1 MKRLPPARR
10 KGDYISQIEAAR
22 KRRIEKDN
30 FEDEVQEFNLD
41 AEQRPQEPSISGSVI
56 YDVPIVSGGLTLRR
70 YRRIRKSDF
79 RHHFSNSSRSNVAAA
94 NSGTKYSHLE
104 TSWPTQTMSVGDN
117 TGEVISSQRY
127 LRDMPLSQS
136 ITTESRH
143 QHVEL
148 RPCTLSDPTP
158 YELHSD
164 SPTVYVESAST
175 TSRRKNGSQQ
185 RVMWVSNRKDTLPYI
200 SNVDLEED
208 TANHNVRP
216 RDFRVKQEV
225 YSNTSELALGVPTHD
240 VETDQ
245 VIAYECDIDTQNEA
259 QDHVDVVDDSLAMEH
274 HQELY
279 FTAFPFASEPID
291 IHKLYELM
299 ARHKHSD
306 SEHTL
311 DNLLSDP
318 TLSHPLNVSAL
329 VAAVRNANPE
339 ENAQAIASL
348 AMQVNYL
355 KRDMLKMKHELADL
369 RSAFYLREN
378 AAYSGR
384 KFLPTA
390 EITKDW
396 KIAAMPPLREVD
408 LVQVARELNI
418 NAAGKKPLKNR
429 DAIARF
435 VKALIPSEVVKNY
448 TVRDRGQP
456 KQNGAF
462 DIGNHAKDQITG
474 IVLDLMGLYNID
486 LLDNRGRSDRANYTQ
501 IVNHCMKSAM

>member
-22 KRRIEKDN
+22 KRRIEKDI
-30 FEDEVQEFNLD
+30 FEDEDQEFNLD

-56 YDVPIVSGGLTLRR
+56 YDMPMVSGGLTLRR

-79 RHHFSNSSRSNVAAA
+79 RHHFSNSSRSNVTAA
-94 NSGTKYSHLE
+94 NSGTRYNHLE
-104 TSWPTQTMSVGDN
+104 ASWPNQTMTDDN

-127 LRDMPLSQS
+127 QSRDMPLSQS
-136 ITTESRH
+136 ITAESRDPH
-143 QHVEL
+143 AEL
-148 RPCTLSDPTP
+148 RPCALSDPTP

-175 TSRRKNGSQQ
+175 SRRKNGSQQ
-185 RVMWVSNRKDTLPYI
+185 RVMWVSNRKDSLPYI

-208 TANHNVRP
+208 TANDNVRL

-225 YSNTSELALGVPTHD
+225 YSNAGELGVPTDD
-240 VETDQ
+240 VETDG

-259 QDHVDVVDDSLAMEH
+259 HDHVDVVDEDSLALEH
-274 HQELY
+274 HQEVY

-299 ARHKHSD
+299 ARHKYSD

-384 KFLPTA
+384 RFLPTA

-396 KIAAMPPLREVD
+396 KISAMPPLREID

-462 DIGNHAKDQITG
+462 DIGNHAKEQITG